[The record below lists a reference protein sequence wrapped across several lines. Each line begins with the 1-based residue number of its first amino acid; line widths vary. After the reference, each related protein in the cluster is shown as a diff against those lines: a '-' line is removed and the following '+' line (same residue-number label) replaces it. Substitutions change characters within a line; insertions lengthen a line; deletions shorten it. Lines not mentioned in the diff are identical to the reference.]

1 MVGTGGAPHA
11 TQWAPA
17 IMDRE
22 TPHLARHPA
31 SSTTSQRWSSTL
43 AEALPMEQIREAS
56 SHTHT
61 PTRANP
67 RGAHPGAHPCSTQV
81 CHMPSDTS
89 AHVWHSKMA
98 PRDERDKGNEVWGAG
113 HGVQG
118 HCHGVVCKGCGS
130 GLVCCLLIQLSY
142 YTSMMVLHID
152 QDLFFAGDTQTPEQ
166 EVKKNQQLG
175 SPSRSSFVRASAAST
190 SQARSGTWWVMAH
203 HETMTCTQGM
213 MHTQASPHIAG
224 ASSKPKAQNIGTASQ
239 AHVHC

>member
-22 TPHLARHPA
+22 APHLARHPA

-152 QDLFFAGDTQTPEQ
+152 QDLFRRRHPNSRTGGEEKSTTGEP
-166 EVKKNQQLG
+166 QQKFICQGISGIYFSSSIRDLVGHGAPRDHDLHARHDAHTSIPTHCWRQFQAQG
-175 SPSRSSFVRASAAST
+175 SKHWHR
-190 SQARSGTWWVMAH
+190 
-203 HETMTCTQGM
+203 
-213 MHTQASPHIAG
+213 
-224 ASSKPKAQNIGTASQ
+224 
-239 AHVHC
+239 